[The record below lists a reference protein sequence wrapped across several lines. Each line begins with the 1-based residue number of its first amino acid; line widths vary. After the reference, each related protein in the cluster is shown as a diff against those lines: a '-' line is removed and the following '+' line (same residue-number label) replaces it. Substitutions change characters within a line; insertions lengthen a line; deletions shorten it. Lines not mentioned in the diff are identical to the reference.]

1 MKTLLIAMVG
11 LALVVG
17 MGSPSSADASA
28 ATTDF
33 VGGTIKGIDWAGLK
47 VTIQADRG
55 KTESLSVASA
65 DLMKGLAEGEH
76 VSVEVE
82 LDEMGKV
89 LKVVKI
95 IPDGRAAPEPKG

>member
-1 MKTLLIAMVG
+1 MKTLLVAMVG

-17 MGSPSSADASA
+17 MGIPSSADASA
-28 ATTDF
+28 ATTNF
-33 VGGTIKGIDWAGLK
+33 VGGTIKGIDMAGLK
-47 VTIQADRG
+47 VTLQTDLG
-55 KTESLSVASA
+55 KTESLPVANA
-65 DLMKGLAEGEH
+65 DLMNGLMEGDH

-95 IPDGRAAPEPKG
+95 IPDARVAPETKG